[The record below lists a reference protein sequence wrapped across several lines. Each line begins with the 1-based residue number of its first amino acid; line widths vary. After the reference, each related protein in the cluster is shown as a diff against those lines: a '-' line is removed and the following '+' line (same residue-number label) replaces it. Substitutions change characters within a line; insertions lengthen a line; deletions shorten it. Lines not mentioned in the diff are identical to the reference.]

1 MSYQI
6 YFINQNKRITVD
18 GGKLSAACE
27 LAGFPLNLVCGGNGT
42 CGKCRVRIKGK
53 ADENFKEV
61 LACQTEITEDMEIC
75 LKESDYRQE
84 TVVLTK
90 AAPLNI
96 ELHPSVSKKY
106 MNKDEII
113 EKMREKNTFFSQ
125 TEKVPL
131 SVMQKF
137 SMMNVS
143 LDFTGCTF
151 VYFNDE
157 IIAVE
162 EGDTTPYCY
171 GVAADIG
178 TTTAAVYIYNLNTGE
193 LIATKSALNKQTAYG
208 ADVITRNSCVRDN
221 PGNAAK
227 IKGLCHR
234 YIE

>member
-1 MSYQI
+1 ME
-6 YFINQNKRITVD
+6 N
-18 GGKLSAACE
+18 
-27 LAGFPLNLVCGGNGT
+27 AGCVS
-42 CGKCRVRIKGK
+42 KGK
-53 ADENFKEV
+53 RMRTLKKFLPARQR
-61 LACQTEITEDMEIC
+61 LPEDMEIC

-96 ELHPSVSKKY
+96 EFHPSVSKKY

-157 IIAVE
+157 ITAVE

-193 LIATKSALNKQTAYG
+193 LIADKVCFK
-208 ADVITRNSCVRDN
+208 
-221 PGNAAK
+221 
-227 IKGLCHR
+227 
-234 YIE
+234 

>member
-53 ADENFKEV
+53 AEENFKEV

-143 LDFTGCTF
+143 LDFTGCSF
-151 VYFNDE
+151 VYFND
-157 IIAVE
+157 
-162 EGDTTPYCY
+162 
-171 GVAADIG
+171 
-178 TTTAAVYIYNLNTGE
+178 
-193 LIATKSALNKQTAYG
+193 
-208 ADVITRNSCVRDN
+208 
-221 PGNAAK
+221 
-227 IKGLCHR
+227 
-234 YIE
+234 

>member
-1 MSYQI
+1 MKLSKRCE
-6 YFINQNKRITVD
+6 KRI
-18 GGKLSAACE
+18 
-27 LAGFPLNLVCGGNGT
+27 
-42 CGKCRVRIKGK
+42 R
-53 ADENFKEV
+53 
-61 LACQTEITEDMEIC
+61 
-75 LKESDYRQE
+75 
-84 TVVLTK
+84 
-90 AAPLNI
+90 
-96 ELHPSVSKKY
+96 
-106 MNKDEII
+106 
-113 EKMREKNTFFSQ
+113 FSRQ

-208 ADVITRNSCVRDN
+208 ADVIIARIPV
-221 PGNAAK
+221 
-227 IKGLCHR
+227 
-234 YIE
+234 

>member
-106 MNKDEII
+106 MNKMKLSKRC
-113 EKMREKNTFFSQ
+113 EKRIRFSRRL
-125 TEKVPL
+125 KKYL
-131 SVMQKF
+131 F
-137 SMMNVS
+137 
-143 LDFTGCTF
+143 LLC
-151 VYFNDE
+151 
-157 IIAVE
+157 
-162 EGDTTPYCY
+162 
-171 GVAADIG
+171 
-178 TTTAAVYIYNLNTGE
+178 
-193 LIATKSALNKQTAYG
+193 KSF
-208 ADVITRNSCVRDN
+208 R
-221 PGNAAK
+221 
-227 IKGLCHR
+227 
-234 YIE
+234 